1 MSILFL
7 CALILIIQFIIG
19 LKYNQLSDYYILITY
34 VSNF

>member
-19 LKYNQLSDYYILITY
+19 LKYNQLSDYILITY